1 MSLLPTLVAPPR
13 RAARHRFA
21 TNHAVGRL
29 GKAWA
34 VFCCLPL
41 FVLVIAGGANDWMVA
56 SAQDH
61 AELLPRLGETADEF
75 EARARGLVRPR
86 PGEPVSATLQ
96 SDTQGHFYVEP
107 TINGARVRMMVD
119 TGSTLVVL
127 SREDARWVGIN
138 PAQEEYTMPATT
150 ANGVVLLAPVVLEE
164 VVVGEVAVR
173 NVPAAVLPDNT
184 LQVGLLGMSFLS
196 KLSQFEVA
204 GGRLV
209 LKQ

>member
-1 MSLLPTLVAPPR
+1 M
-13 RAARHRFA
+13 
-21 TNHAVGRL
+21 
-29 GKAWA
+29 
-34 VFCCLPL
+34 
-41 FVLVIAGGANDWMVA
+41 VLVIAGGANWMAA
-56 SAQDH
+56 SAQEH

-75 EARARGLVRPR
+75 EARVRGLVRSR

-127 SREDARWVGIN
+127 SKEDARWVGIN

-150 ANGVVLLAPVVLEE
+150 ANGIVLLAPVVLDE
-164 VVVGEVAVR
+164 VIVGDVAVR

-196 KLSQFEVA
+196 KLSHFEVA
-204 GGRLV
+204 GGQLV